1 MAIDYSQIHS
11 KFGDSLENYVAFASY
26 CRWMPD
32 AFLDLCKG
40 PNNCFK
46 LDLDERILMRSLAR
60 FFSTYGCL
68 PRGAAKSFSEQ
79 AVQYVLAIWYPGI
92 TLAVTA
98 QTKENAVKIMK

>member
-40 PNNCFK
+40 PNNGFK

-60 FFSTYGCL
+60 FLARMVVCHEALLSLFLNKRYNMCL
-68 PRGAAKSFSEQ
+68 LFGIP
-79 AVQYVLAIWYPGI
+79 VLP
-92 TLAVTA
+92 
-98 QTKENAVKIMK
+98 